1 MANAILTTDARDV
14 YYKNTNQWSFK
25 VGEKEFTVRVSED
38 SHGEETFWLNDD
50 DHWVEDGFPEE
61 VEKFL
66 DLISYGYIDHQA
78 MEGEEFDLEQDL

>member
-25 VGEKEFTVRVSED
+25 VDDKEYTVRVSED
-38 SHGEETFWLNDD
+38 SHGEEHFWLNDD
-50 DHWVEDGFPEE
+50 DTWQDSDFPPE
-61 VEKFL
+61 VDKFF

-78 MEGEEFDLEQDL
+78 MEGEEYDLEQDL